1 MVLERNTYPSGVPC
15 WIDTA
20 QPDPESAVAFYRG
33 LFDWEFVDRMPADVA
48 GQYFLA
54 QLRGRDVAA
63 VGSVR
68 EGMPTTPVWS
78 TYIAVHSADDA
89 AAKVEEA
96 GGTTLM
102 EPFDV
107 LDAGRM
113 ATFADPFGAVF
124 SVWEANQHIGAQLVN
139 EPNTWNWSDLNTRD
153 PEGCKAFYGAVF
165 GWEADTVDFGYGQ
178 ATMFRRPGYGHILDL
193 KDPDLRRRQAA
204 AGWPTGFEDTI
215 GWIRPMTADQFPED
229 LPPHWSVTFAVDD
242 TDAMVQRATELG
254 GAVEMPAM
262 DFGEIRIAALR
273 DPQGAGFLVSR
284 YQPG

>member
-1 MVLERNTYPSGVPC
+1 MVLERNAYPSGVPC

-20 QPDPESAVAFYRG
+20 QPDPEAAVAFYQG
-33 LFDWEFVDRMPADVA
+33 LFGWEFVDRMPADVP

-78 TYIAVHSADDA
+78 TYIAVDSADDA

-113 ATFADPFGAVF
+113 ATFTDPFGAVF

-153 PEGCKAFYGAVF
+153 PEGCKAFY
-165 GWEADTVDFGYGQ
+165 W
-178 ATMFRRPGYGHILDL
+178 R
-193 KDPDLRRRQAA
+193 
-204 AGWPTGFEDTI
+204 
-215 GWIRPMTADQFPED
+215 
-229 LPPHWSVTFAVDD
+229 SV
-242 TDAMVQRATELG
+242 RLG
-254 GAVEMPAM
+254 GRYGRFRLWAGHDVPEARLRAHPRLEGPRPAPPP
-262 DFGEIRIAALR
+262 GRCRVATGLR
-273 DPQGAGFLVSR
+273 GHHWLDQAHNG
-284 YQPG
+284 